1 MLKFLHSELCA
12 FDVEWVPDVAAG
24 RRRYALP
31 DDMPDAEVVATMY
44 RNAKDYDAEQ
54 KPRPYL
60 STPLCRIVSVA
71 AAWWTPA
78 EGVAHIYTWSSGVH
92 ESLGIVR
99 PFLGA
104 LGRRRP
110 QLFSFNGRRA
120 DIPALLQ
127 RACAHEVGVPDF
139 AQRPNKPWEGVDYF
153 DRHSGWHVDLLDSP
167 LMEGRGSLADLCA
180 GLDIPGKD
188 EMSGGDVAE
197 RWAAGDHEA
206 VAHYNE
212 EDAMRVME
220 VVARIGHL
228 MGKTPATVPWSDAV
242 LANHPTWRRE
252 ARAKVPA

>member
-44 RNAKDYDAEQ
+44 RNAKDYDAEH

-71 AAWWTPA
+71 VAWWKLGEA
-78 EGVAHIYTWSSGVH
+78 AQVH
-92 ESLGIVR
+92 WWCGNIEQAVVH
-99 PFLGA
+99 PFLTMVGK
-104 LGRRRP
+104 RRP

-120 DIPALLQ
+120 DVPALLQ
-127 RACAHEVGVPDF
+127 RACVHGVSAPAF
-139 AQRPNKPWEGVDYF
+139 AQRPGKPWEGVDYF
-153 DRHSGWHVDLLDSP
+153 DRYNGWHVDLLDSP

-197 RWAAGDHEA
+197 RWAEGDFDG

-228 MGKTPATVPWSDAV
+228 MGKTPATVPWSDEV

-252 ARAKVPA
+252 ARAKGAA

>member
-44 RNAKDYDAEQ
+44 RNAKDYDAEH

-60 STPLCRIVSVA
+60 SRPLCRIVSLA
-71 AAWWTPA
+71 AAWWRVDAGMAHVHVLWADDA
-78 EGVAHIYTWSSGVH
+78 ESDVLSF
-92 ESLGIVR
+92 
-99 PFLGA
+99 FLGRV
-104 LGRRRP
+104 GRRRP

-120 DIPALLQ
+120 DVPALLQ
-127 RACAHEVGVPDF
+127 RACVHEVTAPAF
-139 AQRPNKPWEGVDYF
+139 AQRPNRPWEGVDYF

-228 MGKTPATVPWSDAV
+228 MGKTPASVPWSDAV
-242 LANHPTWRRE
+242 LANHPAWAARE
-252 ARAKVPA
+252 AKAKGAT